1 MKIAQIQMN
10 TQEDKAAN
18 LKVAEELITAAA
30 EAERPE
36 LVALPE
42 YFACLSGSPAI
53 QHASGE
59 PFPDGPTFR
68 MMAGL
73 AKRHRITIH
82 AGSCVE
88 KEENRFYNTTA
99 VFGPDGRVLARYRKI
114 HLFDV
119 VVPGGVRYLE
129 SETVARG
136 SEIITYCAG
145 DFVIGCSICYD
156 IRFPEIY
163 RKLRD
168 AGSDI
173 IMIPAAFTLQTGK
186 DHWEV
191 LVRARAIE
199 TQTYV
204 LATAQ
209 VGTYAGGKKACWG
222 HTMAVDPWGQ
232 IIAQASDRVG
242 YITAWLDK
250 SYLTEV
256 RQSIPVANHHVIA

>member
-10 TQEDKAAN
+10 TQEDKAIN
-18 LKVAEELITAAA
+18 LKMAEELITAAV
-30 EAERPE
+30 ETERPD
-36 LVALPE
+36 LITLPE
-42 YFACLSGSPAI
+42 NFACLSGSPGD
-53 QHASGE
+53 QQASGE

-68 MMAGL
+68 KMAGL
-73 AKRHRITIH
+73 AQRHRVIIH

-88 KEENRFYNTTA
+88 KDGGQFYNTTA
-99 VFGPDGRVLARYRKI
+99 VFGADGRVLARYRKI

-119 VVPGGVRYLE
+119 VVPGGIRYLE
-129 SETVARG
+129 SQTVARG
-136 SEIITYCAG
+136 SEIVTYRAG
-145 DFVIGCSICYD
+145 DFVVGCSICYD

-209 VGTYAGGKKACWG
+209 VGTHAVGKKACWG
-222 HTMAVDPWGQ
+222 HTMAVDPWGH

-242 YITAWLDK
+242 YITARLDK
-250 SYLTEV
+250 SYIAEV
-256 RQSIPVANHHVIA
+256 RQHIPVANHHVIG